1 MTTQINIDIKSQ
13 LAKLIATENITI
25 QHNNVKTASFD
36 TVNRILTLPI
46 FKVQSGDVYDMLI
59 AHECSH
65 ALYTPTNGWKK
76 IADDDELRS
85 YVNVLEDTR
94 IDKLIQKKYP
104 GVVRNYLNGFDILE
118 KQNFFSLQGK
128 DINTDLMLI
137 DKINMRSKSMN
148 RINFNFSKEDKVW
161 LEMVDELKTFN
172 QVVRLAKLMLNWQK
186 KQIDK
191 LKKLPDFDIHPL
203 VENYNLDD
211 SQDSD
216 NNVNTKDGNVN
227 VKSDNSKSPND
238 NDGTIKVKKPT
249 LII

>member
-1 MTTQINIDIKSQ
+1 
-13 LAKLIATENITI
+13 
-25 QHNNVKTASFD
+25 
-36 TVNRILTLPI
+36 
-46 FKVQSGDVYDMLI
+46 
-59 AHECSH
+59 
-65 ALYTPTNGWKK
+65 
-76 IADDDELRS
+76 
-85 YVNVLEDTR
+85 
-94 IDKLIQKKYP
+94 
-104 GVVRNYLNGFDILE
+104 
-118 KQNFFSLQGK
+118 
-128 DINTDLMLI
+128 MLI

-172 QVVRLAKLMLNWQK
+172 QVVRLGKLMLNWQK

-238 NDGTIKVKKPT
+238 NDGDKESQTNKSDDKKNDDKGKEANAYNLNGSGGNGGVDPKKLVAIT
-249 LII
+249 DQSF